1 MSDFVCELSLYGL
14 EEDDIEDLVRD
25 LKARLGERVRT
36 RTLLRTAWEL
46 ERRPMP
52 PPLLIHTVAA
62 PRQRKLA

>member
-1 MSDFVCELSLYGL
+1 MSDFVCEVSLY
-14 EEDDIEDLVRD
+14 DLDERD
-25 LKARLGERVRT
+25 VEHLIRGLKAALGEKVRT
-36 RTLLRTAWEL
+36 RTLLRAAWEL

>member
-1 MSDFVCELSLYGL
+1 MDFVMELYLEGSTEDEIRSLL
-14 EEDDIEDLVRD
+14 EDLRS
-25 LKARLGERVRT
+25 RLGERIRT
-36 RTLLRTAWEL
+36 RTLLRAAWEL

>member
-1 MSDFVCELSLYGL
+1 MDFVMELYLEGSTEDEIRSLL
-14 EEDDIEDLVRD
+14 EDLRS
-25 LKARLGERVRT
+25 RLGERIRT
-36 RTLLRTAWEL
+36 RTLLRAAWDL